1 MAEVERVADD
11 VGLEDYGISSL
22 QELAVIMTQ
31 PEERRCWR
39 PYDRYQRVSALC
51 LSLLAMWSQM
61 QYGTKG

>member
-1 MAEVERVADD
+1 
-11 VGLEDYGISSL
+11 
-22 QELAVIMTQ
+22 MTQ